1 VSESDLGGSSRRMRK
16 ADEKVVLSP
25 REQQLIGMAGEG
37 LTDTAIANRL
47 GISEATVNTYWGRI
61 RVKLGPHNRTELV
74 AIALREEY
82 EKRIE
87 ELKAESSE
95 APDYGAILRAAP
107 DALLLVT
114 ENGMIQDANLAA
126 AEMFGYEIGELVDKS
141 LMSLVPP
148 RFRGD
153 HDIHV
158 ASYMSNPERR
168 AMGAGVGVVGLRKNG
183 TEFPMAAALSSIMW
197 NGRSM
202 AICSVRLVAG

>member
-1 VSESDLGGSSRRMRK
+1 MRK

-82 EKRIE
+82 ERRIDE
-87 ELKAESSE
+87 MKSESADS
-95 APDYGAILRAAP
+95 PDYGAILRAAP

-114 ENGMIQDANLAA
+114 DNGTIQDANEAA
-126 AEMFGYEIGELVDKS
+126 SEMFGYEDGELVGRS
-141 LMSLVPP
+141 LLSLVPP

-158 ASYMSNPERR
+158 ASYMLNPERR
-168 AMGAGVGVVGLRKNG
+168 AMGAGMGVVGIRKNG
-183 TEFPMAAALSSIMW
+183 SEFPMAAALSAINW
-197 NGRSM
+197 NGKNM